1 MTSTQLAP
9 TFAAK
14 LGVLHRH
21 DDSKDG
27 LSKDWTDGAEMTNK
41 QIWTL
46 LQVTLQIG
54 VVAPVMTCRVVY
66 TKDISLW
73 DALEPRYDY
82 LCEFTVFASE
92 TVYCY

>member
-21 DDSKDG
+21 DDSKDS

-54 VVAPVMTCRVVY
+54 VVAHRVVY
-66 TKDISLW
+66 TKDISLRN
-73 DALEPRYDY
+73 ALERESRSS
-82 LCEFTVFASE
+82 L
-92 TVYCY
+92 